1 MYVLFFV
8 ILEVKMKYDIVII
21 KEEYFVQNQHFVEML
36 DPKNIENKKRRMYLL
51 SIKINEKNCL
61 IPFRSNI
68 SNAPHRAVFPL
79 PTQSRPSA
87 GLDFR
92 KMLIV
97 SDYNQIERVG
107 KHILPKKQKKILDE
121 NIKRIETYIT
131 SYIKGYKRAT
141 KNHLQYTISEY
152 KFSTLHNF
160 HQELGIRENIKEKK
174 KKKTLCR

>member
-8 ILEVKMKYDIVII
+8 VLEVTMNYDIVII
-21 KEEYFVQNQHFVEML
+21 KEEYFVRNQHFVEML
-36 DPKNIENKKRRMYLL
+36 DPKNIDKQKRRMYLL

-79 PTQSRPSA
+79 PTQSRPNA

-97 SDYNQIERVG
+97 SDFNQIERVG
-107 KHILPKKQKKILDE
+107 KHI
-121 NIKRIETYIT
+121 
-131 SYIKGYKRAT
+131 
-141 KNHLQYTISEY
+141 
-152 KFSTLHNF
+152 
-160 HQELGIRENIKEKK
+160 
-174 KKKTLCR
+174 